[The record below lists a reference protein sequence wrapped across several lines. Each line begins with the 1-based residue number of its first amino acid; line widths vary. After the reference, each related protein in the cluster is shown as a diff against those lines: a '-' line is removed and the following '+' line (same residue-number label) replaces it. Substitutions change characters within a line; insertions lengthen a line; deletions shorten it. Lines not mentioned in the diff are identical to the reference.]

1 MGLNLFNV
9 ENDERTKKLRN
20 NALMMYLYRIG
31 GILVN
36 FLYVPLLISVLSVE
50 NYGIWLTLT
59 SIISWI
65 SFFDIGLG
73 NGMRNKVTYSLA
85 NNDTLLAKQYVS
97 TTYFI
102 MSLVSITLIVLSI
115 IIIPNVNW
123 QRILNAPNADSA
135 ELTKLVLCVVTMF
148 FVQLVLKLI
157 TSLFNSLQEP
167 AKSASI
173 TFYSQALGLIIVYL
187 FNQLIQTNSLLIYG
201 IIISLLPLLVMG
213 VYSLI
218 LFNGRLRY
226 LSPSMYDV
234 KLNKC
239 CDVLNVGMQYFLVQ
253 ITAIFMFQSN
263 SFIIAHCVNVS
274 SVVDYN
280 VTYKYMSI
288 PLMGYTILTAP
299 LWSATTD
306 AFAKGDMTWIF
317 KAIKKMKKIGC
328 IFALLLVFQLC
339 ISPFVYSIWVGDKLT
354 IDWLLMI
361 LLTIYVG
368 LSLQTALYC
377 SIINGLGKIR
387 MQLIFTLIESF
398 IHIPLAILLAK
409 YIGISGVV
417 ISLIILTAINVIWEP
432 IQINK
437 ILKNEAYGIWNK

>member
-1 MGLNLFNV
+1 MFKVG
-9 ENDERTKKLRN
+9 NDERTRKLRN

-36 FLYVPLLISVLSVE
+36 FLYVPLLIDALSVE

-59 SIISWI
+59 SIISWL
-65 SFFDIGLG
+65 SFFDVGLG
-73 NGMRNKVTYSLA
+73 NGMRNRVTYSLA
-85 NNDTLLAKQYVS
+85 NNNIHLAKQYVS

-102 MSLVSITLIVLSI
+102 MSVVSIIFIVLSLM
-115 IIIPNVNW
+115 IIPNVNW
-123 QRILNAPNADSA
+123 LRILNAPNADSTEMA
-135 ELTKLVLCVVTMF
+135 KLVLCVVTMF

-173 TFYSQALGLIIVYL
+173 TFYSQALGLIVVFLLNHFIP
-187 FNQLIQTNSLLIYG
+187 TDSLLIYG

-213 VYSLI
+213 GYSLI
-218 LFNGRLRY
+218 LFNGSLRY
-226 LSPSMYDV
+226 LSPSVSDIDL
-234 KLNKC
+234 KKC
-239 CDVLNVGMQYFLVQ
+239 CDVLNVGVQYFFVQ

-280 VTYKYMSI
+280 VTYKYLSI

-306 AFAKGDMTWIF
+306 AFAKGDMNWIVNT
-317 KAIKKMKKIGC
+317 IKKMKKIGYA
-328 IFALLLVFQLC
+328 FSLLLVFQLC
-339 ISPFVYSIWVGDKLT
+339 VSPLVYAIWVGDKLS
-354 IDWLLMI
+354 IDWLLMV
-361 LLTIYVG
+361 LLCIYVG

-409 YIGISGVV
+409 NIGISGVV
-417 ISLIILTAINVIWEP
+417 ISLIILTTINVIWEP
-432 IQINK
+432 IQIDK
-437 ILKNEAYGIWNK
+437 ILKNKAYGIWNK